1 MMKDIKRKG
10 FDNEGSLSVLS
21 MPPAEF
27 TRWLM
32 REFTAELPGRIATAD
47 ELNSASELMRKL
59 TGDYQYLTNLLAITK
74 VAVRGAKRAADSE
87 KDTDKKTA
95 LRQEYEDMVD
105 RQNAAEQAAKRV
117 MQGYNAISR
126 AMTVRQ
132 MADRELA
139 MNQMG

>member
-32 REFTAELPGRIATAD
+32 REFTAELPGRIAAAD
-47 ELNSASELMRKL
+47 ELNSASELM
-59 TGDYQYLTNLLAITK
+59 LAITK
-74 VAVRGAKRAADSE
+74 VAVRGANRAADSE
-87 KDTDKKTA
+87 KDTDKKAA

-126 AMTVRQ
+126 AITVRQ